1 MDVNTRTRYDQYDLS
16 VREKVQF
23 FLCGYAAGFFL
34 MMVFYKDLLIAAAGG
49 LACIFFLPLYRG
61 ALCRR
66 RRELLE
72 TQFRDFLYAV
82 ASSVAAGRQLRRALE
97 DAELT
102 LRSIYPQDA
111 PLCTE
116 LAAIN
121 HAVRE
126 ERGDEGALL
135 KDLAE
140 RSGSEDI
147 RDFVDV
153 YVLCRRLGGDIEEV
167 IQNTTR
173 IMTDKMAIRREIRT
187 LTAQK
192 QLEGRIIS
200 VMPVLV
206 ILGLNVFSPEYLS
219 VLYTTIAGRL
229 LMTAALGG
237 ITAAFFMTQKL
248 LEIRI

>member
-1 MDVNTRTRYDQYDLS
+1 MAVNELIRYDRYDLS
-16 VREKVQF
+16 VRERLQF
-23 FLCGYAAGFFL
+23 FLVGYAAGFFL
-34 MMVFYKDLLIAAAGG
+34 MMVFYQELLIAAAGG
-49 LACIFFLPLYRG
+49 LACFFFLPLYKES
-61 ALCRR
+61 LCRR
-66 RRELLE
+66 RRELME
-72 TQFRDFLYAV
+72 VQFRDFLYAV
-82 ASSVAAGRQLRRALE
+82 ASSVAAGRQLKRALE

-102 LRSIYPQDA
+102 LRAIYPQDA

-121 HAVRE
+121 RSIRE
-126 ERGDEGALL
+126 ERGEEGALL

-153 YVLCRRLGGDIEEV
+153 YVLCRQLGGDIEEV

-206 ILGLNVFSPEYLS
+206 ILGLNVFSPDYLA
-219 VLYTTIAGRL
+219 VLYTTLAGRL
-229 LMTAALGG
+229 IMTAALGG
-237 ITAAFFMTQKL
+237 ITAAFLLTQKL
-248 LEIRI
+248 LDIKI

>member
-121 HAVRE
+121 HA
-126 ERGDEGALL
+126 
-135 KDLAE
+135 
-140 RSGSEDI
+140 EDI

-206 ILGLNVFSPEYLS
+206 ILGLNVFSPDYLS

-248 LEIRI
+248 LDIRI

>member
-153 YVLCRRLGGDIEEV
+153 YVLCRRLGGDIEEAAG
-167 IQNTTR
+167 NPD
-173 IMTDKMAIRREIRT
+173 TDSAE
-187 LTAQK
+187 AA
-192 QLEGRIIS
+192 GR
-200 VMPVLV
+200 PDH
-206 ILGLNVFSPEYLS
+206 LGDARAGDPWSQCVFSGLS
-219 VLYTTIAGRL
+219 VRALHNHSRQAAHDRGAWRHHSCILYDTETAGYQN
-229 LMTAALGG
+229 MIGG
-237 ITAAFFMTQKL
+237 TG
-248 LEIRI
+248 R

>member
-97 DAELT
+97 DAELQLEAANT
-102 LRSIYPQDA
+102 VIAKELSVRR
-111 PLCTE
+111 TE
-116 LAAIN
+116 SLAAELLKEKKSVKKEKAP
-121 HAVRE
+121 AVDYLGECARE
-126 ERGDEGALL
+126 LEQALGRRVRMTQGRKGGRIELEFYDADDREALL
-135 KDLAE
+135 DAL
-140 RSGSEDI
+140 
-147 RDFVDV
+147 
-153 YVLCRRLGGDIEEV
+153 
-167 IQNTTR
+167 
-173 IMTDKMAIRREIRT
+173 
-187 LTAQK
+187 K
-192 QLEGRIIS
+192 QL
-200 VMPVLV
+200 P
-206 ILGLNVFSPEYLS
+206 
-219 VLYTTIAGRL
+219 
-229 LMTAALGG
+229 
-237 ITAAFFMTQKL
+237 KL
-248 LEIRI
+248 ARKYAK